1 MDASVVSFSIT
12 LNLKV
17 GDAPVSSL
25 TSLFEE
31 TYLTDKA
38 CSRISERCEKS
49 QGLMQLLNL
58 SISYRHKKGC
68 HLGILLHLVGL
79 LKTIT
84 RRKL

>member
-17 GDAPVSSL
+17 EDAPVSSL

-38 CSRISERCEKS
+38 CSRISGRCEKS
-49 QGLMQLLNL
+49 QGLM
-58 SISYRHKKGC
+58 
-68 HLGILLHLVGL
+68 
-79 LKTIT
+79 
-84 RRKL
+84 